1 MSCFC
6 SILFWGFELFFLLL
20 SELLFLLLFVN
31 CFVFSCC
38 FPSFVS
44 ECLFPLSFFFS
55 SCCFSPEFFFFVELC
70 FRVVFPFFP
79 RVVLL
84 SWFQVVVPFKKAK
97 TLFEIVVQFFFF

>member
-1 MSCFC
+1 MFFFYYPSCC
-6 SILFWGFELFFLLL
+6 
-20 SELLFLLLFVN
+20 FLLLFVN

-38 FPSFVS
+38 FPSFAS
-44 ECLFPLSFFFS
+44 EWLFPLFFFELF
-55 SCCFSPEFFFFVELC
+55 FSPEFFFVELC

>member
-1 MSCFC
+1 MFFFYYPSCFSFC
-6 SILFWGFELFFLLL
+6 YLLIVLFFLVVFRV
-20 SELLFLLLFVN
+20 LFLSV
-31 CFVFSCC
+31 CF
-38 FPSFVS
+38 
-44 ECLFPLSFFFS
+44 LFFFS
-55 SCCFSPEFFFFVELC
+55 SCFFPPSFFFVELC

>member
-1 MSCFC
+1 MFDSV
-6 SILFWGFELFFLLL
+6 LGVRVVFLVL
-20 SELLFLLLFVN
+20 SELFFLLLFVN

-44 ECLFPLSFFFS
+44 ECLFPLFFS
-55 SCCFSPEFFFFVELC
+55 SCFFPPSFFFVELC